1 MTDTLATTQ
10 ERDAIFSNLQKDPA
24 NRICFDC
31 EAKNPTWTSV
41 PYGVLLCLECSAV
54 HRNMGVHVT
63 FVRSSNLDKFTQV
76 QLRRFKLG
84 GNQKM
89 KEYFLK
95 NGGQRFLGKTNDA
108 KGKYT
113 SKAAQNYKD
122 HLEHKVKK
130 DEVMFP
136 NSVTLDNIDNSSSS
150 SLAES
155 NKADDFFSSWENKPL
170 TVSPS
175 VSRPITPLQGSTVS
189 SSATKAV
196 AKKPTTILRK
206 TTPAAK
212 RSSILSGSKKTKLG
226 TKKVV
231 SGFDFDAA
239 EKQAKFEAEETARLG
254 YNPNKVD
261 TELDHS
267 SKSVIKPKVTHQ
279 PSYNT
284 RSSFET
290 SSATSKASRS
300 VESVTPQLAKL
311 GFGMTGNDA
320 AEVEKRQKAAAQP
333 KYTGEVESK
342 YGGQKAISSD
352 QFFGRNN
359 WDSTA
364 QQEAHVKLQAFNNS
378 QAISSSSYF
387 GEDQQQQQQPQTS
400 LASNDF
406 VNFSSTTNED
416 LAALKDVLEQGANK
430 LSGYL
435 RDYLRN

>member
-1 MTDTLATTQ
+1 MTDILATTQ
-10 ERDAIFSNLQKDPA
+10 ERDAIFANLQKDPA
-24 NRICFDC
+24 NKVCFDC

-41 PYGVLLCLECSAV
+41 PYAVLLCLECSSV

-63 FVRSSNLDKFTQV
+63 FVKSSNLDKFNQA

-95 NGGQRFLGKTNDA
+95 NGGSRYLGKTNDA

-113 SKAAQNYKD
+113 SKTAQNYKS
-122 HLEHKVKK
+122 HLDHKVKK

-136 NSVTLDNIDNSSSS
+136 NSITLENIDNSSSS

-155 NKADDFFSSWENKPL
+155 SKNEDFFANWENKPL
-170 TVSPS
+170 TSSPS
-175 VSRPITPLQGSTVS
+175 PSGSRPLTPLNGASNSQGAKPVTSQQKKS
-189 SSATKAV
+189 S
-196 AKKPTTILRK
+196 TILRK
-206 TTPAAK
+206 AATTK
-212 RSSILSGSKKTKLG
+212 KSSILSGPKKSKLG
-226 TKKVV
+226 AKKVL
-231 SGFDFDAA
+231 SDFDFDAA
-239 EKQAKFEAEETARLG
+239 EKQAKLEAEETAKLG
-254 YNPNKVD
+254 YNPNKIEND
-261 TELDHS
+261 IDLT
-267 SKSVIKPKVTHQ
+267 SKASIKPRTVTSQ
-279 PSYNT
+279 SSYKP

-290 SSATSKASRS
+290 SKPSRS

-320 AEVEKRQKAAAQP
+320 AEVEKRQKAASAP
-333 KYTGEVESK
+333 KYTGEVEQK

-359 WDSTA
+359 WDQAA

-378 QAISSSSYF
+378 SAISSSSYF
-387 GEDQQQQQQPQTS
+387 GEDQQQSKPSSSTQ
-400 LASNDF
+400 NDF
-406 VNFSSTTNED
+406 VNFSSTTKDD
-416 LAALKDVLEQGANK
+416 LGILKDALEQGANK